1 MLSISRITRKMSDL
15 KKNIQS
21 EPSRKEPNRGSIH
34 SIYSTKFST
43 PMGKKLDLTMEKRV
57 KN

>member
-1 MLSISRITRKMSDL
+1 MSDL

-21 EPSRKEPNRGSIH
+21 EPSRKEPNRGSLH